1 MYVWISTWLG
11 KYLRKTH
18 SEDNFC
24 FLCDFLSI
32 SWRHPVDFCIWEGSA
47 FFELEIYKY
56 KFLPCKQILF
66 DRLLLAGFLFFVAT
80 VAFYYCV
87 PTPGIFVYY
96 DNWIFTEWKTK
107 LGGCFEA
114 KQVRVPIGGGTCLLI
129 GIGTL
134 GYQKKKKKRGRKGK
148 KWFRS
153 ARINDLWIL
162 TVNSSYCSRHS
173 WHWILQLPLCTC
185 SVLSARIWMQSA
197 ILVGGVWGNRIVN
210 ILCRLLIQSGIPFV
224 GTSLMPPI
232 YAILFWNIS
241 AFRLT

>member
-134 GYQKKKKKRGRKGK
+134 GYQKKKKREEEKEKND
-148 KWFRS
+148 S
-153 ARINDLWIL
+153 ARPVSMTCEYSLWIHPIVPGIL
-162 TVNSSYCSRHS
+162 GIEYCNFLCVLAVSC
-173 WHWILQLPLCTC
+173 LPEFEC
-185 SVLSARIWMQSA
+185 SL
-197 ILVGGVWGNRIVN
+197 
-210 ILCRLLIQSGIPFV
+210 
-224 GTSLMPPI
+224 
-232 YAILFWNIS
+232 LFWS
-241 AFRLT
+241 AVCGEIE